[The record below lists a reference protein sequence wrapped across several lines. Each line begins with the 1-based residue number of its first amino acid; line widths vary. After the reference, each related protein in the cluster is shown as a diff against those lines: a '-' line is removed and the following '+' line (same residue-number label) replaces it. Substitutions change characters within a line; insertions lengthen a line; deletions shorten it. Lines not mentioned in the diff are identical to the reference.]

1 MSKAYR
7 RMASTIVHSNV
18 GKTLRLIL
26 QHVGVGSHHHA
37 LYERMAQH
45 PDFPSL
51 LAFQHTL
58 KSVGVDSLALRTT
71 LDELRNDLPK
81 PAMVHVS
88 TNVELYLLVECMDAN
103 NVYVLDAQGNTE
115 AMPIDTFVKVWDGV
129 AFVFDTE
136 QRATYSPTV
145 AERLLGWFRRHR
157 WTFAAST
164 LALLLLWT
172 IALRWVDMPT
182 AAWAFVAVYA
192 IGLCFAVLLQVQGF
206 DQHNPMVRRVCGH
219 GSHGG
224 CTSILSSSAASF
236 LGVLHWSDVGALYF
250 TTLLLS
256 LLAFPSA
263 AMWAAVWLAIA
274 AAPYVVYSIAYQRF
288 VAHSWCRLCLGVQ
301 LALLLNLGV
310 ALWVLM
316 GVGMPVF
323 SPRALVGLLVIGM
336 AVAGALAAAKP
347 LINSYIAHKA
357 EHAQHLRLKHRAE
370 VRNLLLHET
379 ASVAPPA
386 ASEAIAWGAPDA
398 VTTITLV
405 VSPICEPCQHELR
418 TLLPL
423 LLCKTETRVELVF
436 FVDPAPQSADYRLAQ
451 HLLTQHGDNPRQL
464 LQGLHVYA
472 QHYPASRVKIERGLA
487 SPERSER
494 LEAMGAWCKRN
505 RLHST
510 PMIFINHHKLPKI
523 YATEE
528 IDYLCG

>member
-1 MSKAYR
+1 
-7 RMASTIVHSNV
+7 MASSIVHSNV

-26 QHVGVGSHHHA
+26 QHVGVGSHHRA

-71 LDELRNDLPK
+71 LNELRNDLPK

-88 TNVELYLLVECMDAN
+88 TNVELYLLVERMDAN

-115 AMPIDTFVKVWDGV
+115 AMPIDTFAKVWDGV

-136 QRATYSPTV
+136 KRATYSPTV

-206 DQHNPMVRRVCGH
+206 DQHNPLVRRVCGH

-224 CTSILSSSAASF
+224 CSSILSSSASAF
-236 LGVLHWSDVGALYF
+236 LGVLHWSDVGLLYF
-250 TTLLLS
+250 LTLLVVQLLFPVAS
-256 LLAFPSA
+256 L
-263 AMWAAVWLAIA
+263 WASVWLAIM

-310 ALWVLM
+310 ALWVLRS
-316 GVGMPVF
+316 GQVMPF
-323 SPRALVGLLVIGM
+323 DIGALLGLLVVGLFL
-336 AVAGALAAAKP
+336 AGVLAAVKP
-347 LINSYIAHKA
+347 LIKSHIAHKT
-357 EHAQHLRLKHRAE
+357 EHAQHLHLKHRAE
-370 VRNLLLHET
+370 VCNLLLHET

-398 VTTITLV
+398 ATTITLV

-423 LLCKTETRVELVF
+423 LLGKTETRVELVF
-436 FVDPAPQSADYRLAQ
+436 FVDSAPQSADYRLAH
-451 HLLTQHGDNPRQL
+451 HLLTQHGDNPHQL
-464 LQGLHVYA
+464 LQALHVYA
-472 QHYPASRVKIERGLA
+472 QHYPASRAKIERGLA

-494 LEAMGAWCKRN
+494 LDAMGAWCKRN

-510 PMIFINHHKLPKI
+510 PMIFINHHQLPKI

-528 IDYLCG
+528 VDYLCG

>member
-1 MSKAYR
+1 
-7 RMASTIVHSNV
+7 MASSIVRNNV
-18 GKTLRLIL
+18 AHTLRLIL
-26 QHVGVGSHHHA
+26 QRVGIGQHHRA
-37 LYERMAQH
+37 LYERMQQH

-58 KSVGVDSLALRTT
+58 KGVGVDSVALIST
-71 LDELRNDLPK
+71 LDELHNDLPK

-88 TNVELYLLVECMDAN
+88 TNVELYLLVERMDAN

-115 AMPIDTFVKVWDGV
+115 AMPIDTFAKVWDGV

-136 QRATYSPTV
+136 KRATYSPTV

-206 DQHNPMVRRVCGH
+206 DQHNPLVRRVCGH

-224 CTSILSSSAASF
+224 CSSILSSSASAF
-236 LGVLHWSDVGALYF
+236 LGVLHWSDVGLLYF
-250 TTLLLS
+250 LTLLVVQLLFPVAS
-256 LLAFPSA
+256 L
-263 AMWAAVWLAIA
+263 WASVWLAIM

-310 ALWVLM
+310 ALWMLRSGQV
-316 GVGMPVF
+316 MPF
-323 SPRALVGLLVIGM
+323 DIGALLGLLVVGLFL
-336 AVAGALAAAKP
+336 AGVLAAVKP
-347 LINSYIAHKA
+347 LIKSHIAYKA
-357 EHAQHLRLKHRAE
+357 EHVQHLHLKHRAE

-398 VTTITLV
+398 ATTITLV

-423 LLCKTETRVELVF
+423 LLAKTETRVELVF

-451 HLLTQHGDNPRQL
+451 HLLTQHGDNPSQL
-464 LQGLHVYA
+464 LHALHAYA
-472 QHYPASRVKIERGLA
+472 QHYPASRAKIERGLA

-494 LEAMGAWCKRN
+494 LEAMGAWCKRH
-505 RLHST
+505 RLLST

-528 IDYLCG
+528 VDYLCG